1 MEDRIIYDWRDDYI
15 VAPTRTVLT
24 EKELGIPGVESFGRQ
39 VLRKAEEPLPPHTHA
54 DCFEISFLAS
64 GNISFYMDGKDFN
77 LSGGDAFITFPNEL
91 HSTNSIPMSAGE
103 LYYIKLDFAH
113 DDSVLFLS
121 KQYTCYIQERLKM
134 IRSRNIKTDNNNTL
148 KSIQRAFGLCQRK
161 NPYYAALY
169 ITMFLEQLLE
179 FSESPFC
186 ALTPDIGAALNWIY
200 DHLTENISLQEL
212 ARISN
217 LSESQF
223 KHKFKKQMGSS
234 PRDFINHE
242 KIIYATK
249 IIGESTKITDLAYD
263 LGFSSSNYF
272 ATVFKKYTYMTPT
285 EYLDRIKRYIQDST

>member
-1 MEDRIIYDWRDDYI
+1 MEDTIIYDWQDYYT
-15 VAPTRTVLT
+15 VEPVRTVLT
-24 EKELGIPGVESFGRQ
+24 EKELGIPGVYSFGRQ
-39 VLRKAEEPLPPHTHA
+39 VLRKAEQPLPPHTHTN
-54 DCFEISFLAS
+54 CFEIAFLAS
-64 GNISFYMDGKDFN
+64 GNISFYMGGRTFN

-103 LYYIKLDFAH
+103 LYYIKLDFVH
-113 DDSVLFLS
+113 NKNVLFLS
-121 KQYTCYIQERLKM
+121 EQYAYHIQERLKR
-134 IRSRNIKTDNNNTL
+134 IKSRNIKTDNDNTL
-148 KSIQRAFGLCQRK
+148 KSIQHAFGLCQRK
-161 NPYYAALY
+161 NPYYAALC

-200 DHLTENISLQEL
+200 DHLTEDISLEEL

-242 KIIYATK
+242 KIIYSTK
-249 IIGESTKITDLAYD
+249 IMGEKGKITDLAYD

-285 EYLDRIKRYIQDST
+285 EYLNRMK